1 MTTKRR
7 QGGKATSDVVLSAHL
22 GSNADLFAQ
31 VLSLHVK
38 KGAKI
43 ADVTFGKGVFWQHIA
58 LGEYEV
64 LASDIVVNPK
74 LSSTFPVQGGIDFRA
89 LPYADDSIDC
99 VVLDPPYMEGFYR
112 RNVSHLAGS
121 GTHGSFRKAYS
132 TENKIVDEQGPKW
145 HDAVTDQYLRA
156 GKEIYRVLRKM
167 GTAIV
172 KCQDEV
178 SANKQRLT
186 HVEIISSYEEMGFY
200 TKDLFVLMRSNAP
213 GVSRIKTQV
222 HARKNHSYFLV
233 FEKRS
238 TRVSNVISAEKQFG
252 RTAAVG
258 RRKSHPRAAS

>member
-22 GSNADLFAQ
+22 GSNAELFAQ

-38 KGAKI
+38 KGAKV
-43 ADVTFGKGVFWQHIA
+43 ADVTFGKGVFWQSVTP
-58 LGEYEV
+58 GEYEV

-74 LSSTFPVQGGIDFRA
+74 LSSPIPVRGGVDFRS
-89 LPYADDSIDC
+89 LPYASESLDC

-112 RNVSHLAGS
+112 RNVGHLAASGSHL
-121 GTHGSFRKAYS
+121 SFRKAYS
-132 TENKIVDEQGPKW
+132 TENHVVDNSGPKW

-156 GKEIYRVLRKM
+156 GREIYRVLKRA

-186 HVEIISSYEEMGFY
+186 HVEIISSYEAMGFY

-233 FEKRS
+233 FEKRFVK
-238 TRVSNVISAEKQFG
+238 VSNVISAVQQFG
-252 RTAAVG
+252 QVAELG
-258 RRKSHPRAAS
+258 RKKSRPRAAS